1 MHMKLATSFHKT
13 SKSRSAIALVFVCVF
28 LLVSGVG
35 LFWSPLSAQDAN
47 QNQSQLHSQDVVAH
61 LNAVISWY
69 RDVTTKAHGAGLPS
83 DAIYQDN
90 TQQLATQ
97 ALQLAFQ
104 SARAEASLIDAAHAK
119 KDAAKQGAKQLGAKP
134 ANPQPPAS
142 PQANSQPPASSPQV
156 ASQPP
161 SPAAP
166 SINQQGQQG
175 SIQQQGLEKTLAN
188 IAAQILALQTQL
200 DSINKEIGT
209 APASKRQNLVAQR
222 DALQG
227 QIDLN
232 KAMQDAIGKMSSFLE
247 SSENS
252 SEGLLGRVN
261 ELARS
266 VPEALTPANPKSA
279 KPAPAAQ
286 TAKHDTT
293 GLWGEASALY
303 DDVTSMH
310 TMDQLNTETQRVKDS
325 ANQVRKP
332 LRDTLAAT
340 IQRGRQIAS
349 QTQTPNQTSNPGQAA
364 ATQKDFQDLTA
375 QFNQIADAAVPLAQE
390 IVILDQTKS
399 NLSEW
404 RESMVR
410 EAEVVGRSLLA
421 RIITIFVSL
430 VLILVLS
437 EVWRRFT
444 FRYVHDPRRRR
455 QFLLLR
461 RFAVGFL
468 FAIVVMLGFVS
479 EFSSLATF
487 AGFITAG
494 IAVSLQAVLLSVAAY
509 FMLIGRYGIRVGD
522 RISISGVTGD
532 VVDIGLVRLHVMEL
546 AGTGVDLFPTGR
558 IVVFSNSVLFQAT
571 TPLYKQIPGT
581 EYAWH
586 EVAVGLVPGGKY
598 KTVQDKLLAAV
609 TKVYDKY
616 RGEIESQHRDVERRI
631 EIEIAPPSPSAQL
644 QFGDAGLEYVV
655 RYPVEIRRSAQ
666 IDDEVTRA
674 ILEIIDQDA
683 EVKAAVSGS
692 PKIRAAVKG

>member
-1 MHMKLATSFHKT
+1 M
-13 SKSRSAIALVFVCVF
+13 
-28 LLVSGVG
+28 
-35 LFWSPLSAQDAN
+35 
-47 QNQSQLHSQDVVAH
+47 
-61 LNAVISWY
+61 
-69 RDVTTKAHGAGLPS
+69 
-83 DAIYQDN
+83 
-90 TQQLATQ
+90 
-97 ALQLAFQ
+97 
-104 SARAEASLIDAAHAK
+104 
-119 KDAAKQGAKQLGAKP
+119 
-134 ANPQPPAS
+134 
-142 PQANSQPPASSPQV
+142 
-156 ASQPP
+156 
-161 SPAAP
+161 
-166 SINQQGQQG
+166 
-175 SIQQQGLEKTLAN
+175 
-188 IAAQILALQTQL
+188 
-200 DSINKEIGT
+200 
-209 APASKRQNLVAQR
+209 
-222 DALQG
+222 
-227 QIDLN
+227 
-232 KAMQDAIGKMSSFLE
+232 
-247 SSENS
+247 
-252 SEGLLGRVN
+252 
-261 ELARS
+261 
-266 VPEALTPANPKSA
+266 
-279 KPAPAAQ
+279 
-286 TAKHDTT
+286 
-293 GLWGEASALY
+293 
-303 DDVTSMH
+303 
-310 TMDQLNTETQRVKDS
+310 
-325 ANQVRKP
+325 
-332 LRDTLAAT
+332 
-340 IQRGRQIAS
+340 
-349 QTQTPNQTSNPGQAA
+349 
-364 ATQKDFQDLTA
+364 
-375 QFNQIADAAVPLAQE
+375 
-390 IVILDQTKS
+390 
-399 NLSEW
+399 
-404 RESMVR
+404 
-410 EAEVVGRSLLA
+410 
-421 RIITIFVSL
+421 
-430 VLILVLS
+430 LILVLS

-468 FAIVVMLGFVS
+468 IAIVVLLGFVS

-586 EVAVGLVPGGKY
+586 EVAVGLVAGGNY

-644 QFGDAGLEYVV
+644 QFGDTGLEYVV

-674 ILEIIDQDA
+674 ILDIIDQDA